1 MTSSYTNKQEHK
13 GLEILIRGTVQG
25 VGFRP
30 FVYNLASRLGIHGT
44 VSNTS
49 DGVHIRAYAN
59 DDGLFSFLE
68 GLKTEAPPLA
78 RITSID
84 EKPLV
89 EPIDPAHEDSF
100 TILAS
105 VAGDSAKTAIPPDIA
120 ICDDCIRELLTPGDH
135 RFHYPFINCTNCGPR
150 LTIVE
155 SIPYDRPKTS
165 MKVFPMCP
173 VCLEQYQDPTD
184 RRFHAQPNACA
195 HCGPE
200 LFWHAK
206 DGTRRICD
214 SPLAE
219 AATALSHDMVV
230 AMRGLGGFH
239 LVVNGHSQLAVAKL
253 RERKNRPH
261 KPLAVMMPDLETVRK
276 YCVVDDKE
284 QDLLTSGARPIV
296 LLKKRDSFSLPS
308 DLAPEMNELGVMLPY
323 TPFQYLLFQQ
333 KECPDVLVMTSGNA
347 SGAPIC
353 TANDDA
359 LKRLA
364 PISDRF
370 LLHNR
375 DIVTRVDDSV
385 ARVTNHRP
393 QIYRRARGYVPTPLD
408 IPWKLPAGI
417 GCGGGLKST
426 FALSEEK
433 TVYLSQHIG
442 DLFNLESFDFY
453 SESVEHLKKVFQ
465 IEPEIV
471 VCDLHPDYMSSH
483 YGAELSKK
491 KDLPLYQVQHHHAH
505 AVAVMAEHGLEG
517 QTLAVVLD
525 GTGYGPDNTI
535 WGGEILLADLTGY
548 QRLAHL
554 QYLHQPGG
562 DAAAHEPWRMG
573 LSALFQMRGGEPCA
587 PNELPKGL
595 HPIPSGQVKIINT
608 MLEKDFNT
616 PTTSSCGRLF
626 DAMAAILGVRHT
638 ISYEGQAA
646 IELEALARTAATN
659 TWYHQIPDFQRLAGN
674 PPLCK
679 KGEKW
684 EICSS
689 EFVTLA
695 LQAQAQGLSRAGIAL
710 QFHLQLISCI
720 CELVERLS
728 VTTAVRNV
736 VLAGGCMQNSLLL
749 EGLQRKLTAKKFAVF
764 TGENV
769 PINDGGISL
778 GQIITGGL
786 QHVSRNTHEGCQG

>member
-1 MTSSYTNKQEHK
+1 VTSSYTNKQDQQ

-30 FVYNLASRLGIHGT
+30 FVYNLASRLGISGT

-49 DGVHIRAYAN
+49 DGVHIRAYAQ
-59 DDGLFSFLE
+59 DDRLFAFLE
-68 GLKTEAPPLA
+68 GLKNEAPPLA

-84 EKPLV
+84 EKPLA
-89 EPIDPAHEDSF
+89 EPIDSAHEGSF

-120 ICDDCIRELLTPGDH
+120 ICDDCVRELLEPSDH
-135 RFHYPFINCTNCGPR
+135 RYDYPFINCTNCGPR
-150 LTIVE
+150 FTIVE

-173 VCLEQYQDPTD
+173 VCQAQYEDPGD

-195 HCGPE
+195 HCGPK
-200 LFWHAK
+200 LFWH
-206 DGTRRICD
+206 DGDGIEISSD

-219 AATALSHDMVV
+219 AAVALATDKVV

-239 LVVNGHSQLAVAKL
+239 LVVDAHSETAVATL
-253 RERKNRPH
+253 RQRKGRPH
-261 KPLAVMMPDLETVRK
+261 KPLAVMMADLETVRK
-276 YCVVDDKE
+276 YCTVEDEE
-284 QDLLTSGARPIV
+284 QQLLTSSARPIV
-296 LLKKRDSFSLPS
+296 LLKKRDDFALAAN
-308 DLAPEMNELGVMLPY
+308 LAPEIGELGVMLPY

-333 KECPDVLVMTSGNA
+333 PQCPEALVMTSGNA

-359 LKRLA
+359 LRRLA
-364 PISDRF
+364 PIADNY

-385 ARVTNHRP
+385 ARIVNRRP
-393 QIYRRARGYVPTPLD
+393 QIYRRARGYVPSPLD
-408 IPWKLPAGI
+408 IPWQLPAAL

-426 FALSEEK
+426 FALGEEQ

-453 SESVEHLKKVFQ
+453 TESVEHLKKVFQ
-465 IEPEIV
+465 IEPEII
-471 VCDLHPDYMSSH
+471 VCDLHPDYMSSR
-483 YGAELSKK
+483 YGHELHREKGI
-491 KDLPLYQVQHHHAH
+491 PLYQVQHHHAH
-505 AVAVMAEHGLEG
+505 AVAVMAEHGLEDPA
-517 QTLAVVLD
+517 LAIILD
-525 GTGYGPDNTI
+525 GTGYGADKTI
-535 WGGEILLADLTGY
+535 WGGEILLADLTSY
-548 QRLAHL
+548 RRLAHL
-554 QYLHQPGG
+554 EQLHLPGG
-562 DAAAHEPWRMG
+562 DAAAQEPWRMG
-573 LSALFQMRGGEPCA
+573 LSALYQMQGGSPCPA
-587 PNELPKGL
+587 DQLPAGMHGL
-595 HPIPSGQVKIINT
+595 PGEQVNIINT
-608 MLEKDFNT
+608 MLENGFNT
-616 PTTSSCGRLF
+616 PLTSSCGRLF
-626 DAMAAILGVRHT
+626 DAMAALLGVRHSIT
-638 ISYEGQAA
+638 YEGQGA
-646 IELEALARTAATN
+646 IELEALARQAATSS
-659 TWYHQIPDFQRLAGN
+659 WYNQISDFRGFEAQSA
-674 PPLCK
+674 LCE

-695 LQAQAQGLSRAGIAL
+695 LYALDQGFSRAEVAF
-710 QFHLQLISCI
+710 QFHLQLISSI

-728 VTTAVRNV
+728 ATTAVRNV

-749 EGLQRKLTAKKFAVF
+749 EGFQRQLTAKNFAVF
-764 TGENV
+764 TGEDV

-786 QHVSRNTHEGCQG
+786 QHVSRNTHEGYQG